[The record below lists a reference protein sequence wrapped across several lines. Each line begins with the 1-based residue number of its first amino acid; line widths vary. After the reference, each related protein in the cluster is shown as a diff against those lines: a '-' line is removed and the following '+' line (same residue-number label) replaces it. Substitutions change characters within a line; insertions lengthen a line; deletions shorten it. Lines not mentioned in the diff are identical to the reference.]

1 MWRNVKF
8 IYFSALSYKI
18 KLINDQNLTNVSY
31 ICTEFRIQDMK
42 LLLLT
47 VGLLALA
54 VVLLGVKVFFVKGGK
69 FPDTHAHSSPELR
82 RRGVGCAASDRD

>member
-1 MWRNVKF
+1 
-8 IYFSALSYKI
+8 
-18 KLINDQNLTNVSY
+18 
-31 ICTEFRIQDMK
+31 MK